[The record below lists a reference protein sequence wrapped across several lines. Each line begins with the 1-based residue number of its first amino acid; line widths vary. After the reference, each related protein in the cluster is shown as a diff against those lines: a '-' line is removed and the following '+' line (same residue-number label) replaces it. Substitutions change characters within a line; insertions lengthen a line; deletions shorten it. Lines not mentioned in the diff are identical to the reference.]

1 MKRRDHVRILMYSH
15 DTFGLGHLRR
25 CRTIAHHLAERFG
38 GMHIMIISGSPIA
51 GAFDFKTRVDFIKIP
66 SVIKLRN
73 GEYTS
78 IAQHMDLDDTMAMR
92 SAMIRDTAKAFD
104 PDIFI
109 VDKEPVGLRGELEEA
124 LTYLKGHGCSLVLG
138 LRDVLDSPELL
149 AAEWKRKDIMSRVEA
164 FYHQIWVYGPEGFW
178 DPLMGLE
185 VSASVRARMTY
196 CGFLQRSLPQS
207 YIQPADGDQD
217 DYILVTTGGGGDG
230 LELLRQVLAAYECE
244 PNLPSDALLVMG
256 PFMPGEAREEVAMRA
271 AALDRVRVIEF
282 DNRIEKL
289 IVESQGVVGMC
300 GYNTFCE
307 LLSFDKRALMIP
319 RVSPRKEQYVRAF
332 RAAELGLIDMLHPD
346 EADDPRVMVEALKRL
361 PTRPRPSDVG
371 VAHMMNGLD
380 VIGDRTFDLISHR
393 HRRMLSVI
401 EGRM

>member
-25 CRTIAHHLAERFG
+25 CRIIAHHLAERFS
-38 GMHIMIISGSPIA
+38 GMHILIISGSPIA
-51 GAFDFKTRVDFIKIP
+51 GAFDFKARVDFIKIP

-78 IAQHMDLDDTMAMR
+78 IAQHMDLDDTMQMR
-92 SAMIRDTAKAFD
+92 GAMIRDTAKAFD

-124 LTYLKGHGCSLVLG
+124 LNYLNGHGCSLVLG
-138 LRDVLDSPELL
+138 LRDVMDAPELL
-149 AAEWKRKDIMSRVEA
+149 AAEWKRKDILPRVEA
-164 FYHQIWVYGPEGFW
+164 LYHQIWVYGPEGFW
-178 DPLMGLE
+178 DPLMGLDA
-185 VSASVRARMTY
+185 SASLRARMTY
-196 CGFLQRSLPQS
+196 CGFLRRTVPQS
-207 YIQPADGDQD
+207 FNRPFDTDGN
-217 DYILVTTGGGGDG
+217 YILVTTGGGGDG
-230 LELLRQVLAAYECE
+230 VELLRQVLAAYECDPTL
-244 PNLPSDALLVMG
+244 PNNALLVMG
-256 PFMPGEAREEVAMRA
+256 PFMPGEAREEIAARA
-271 AALDRVRVIEF
+271 AALGRVRVIEF

-307 LLSFDKRALMIP
+307 LLSFDKRALMVP

-346 EADDPRVMVEALKRL
+346 EAEDTAVMVEALRRL
-361 PTRPRPSDVG
+361 PSRPRPSEIG
-371 VAHMMNGLD
+371 CAHMMNGLD
-380 VIGDRTFDLISHR
+380 TIGDRTFDLISYR
-393 HRRMLSVI
+393 HGPMLSVI
-401 EGRM
+401 EGGI

>member
-78 IAQHMDLDDTMAMR
+78 IARHMDLDDTMEMR
-92 SAMIRDTAKAFD
+92 GAMIRDTAKAFD

-124 LTYLKGHGCSLVLG
+124 LNYLNGHGCSLVLG
-138 LRDVLDSPELL
+138 LRDVMDSPELL
-149 AAEWKRKDIMSRVEA
+149 AAEWERKDIMSKVEA
-164 FYHQIWVYGPEGFW
+164 LYHQIWVYGPEGFW
-178 DPLMGLE
+178 DPLRGLQ
-185 VSASVRARMTY
+185 VPANVRARMTY
-196 CGFLQRSLPQS
+196 CGFLRRTLPQS
-207 YIQPADGDQD
+207 YIRPADADHN
-217 DYILVTTGGGGDG
+217 YILVTTGGGGDG
-230 LELLRQVLAAYECE
+230 VDLLRQVLAAYERDPSL
-244 PNLPSDALLVMG
+244 PNDALLVMG
-256 PFMPGEAREEVAMRA
+256 PFMAGEAREEIARRA
-271 AALDRVRVIEF
+271 AALGRVRAIEF
-282 DNRIEKL
+282 DNRIENL

-307 LLSFDKRALMIP
+307 LLSFDKRALMVP

-346 EADDPRVMVEALKRL
+346 DADNPDVMVAALRRL
-361 PTRPRPSDVG
+361 PTRRRPSEIDFE
-371 VAHMMNGLD
+371 HMMNGLD
-380 VIGDRTFDLISHR
+380 TIGDRTFDLISRR
-393 HRRMLSVI
+393 HRPMLSVI
-401 EGRM
+401 QGGV